1 MAALLTSAPHVFSR
15 TEEDDEEEEE
25 RQAPGDKQG
34 SGPSGEVAPVSG
46 INLANGQHAA
56 GHLPRRR
63 HGGDVKWMRVESKM
77 RPRSS

>member
-15 TEEDDEEEEE
+15 TEEDDDEEEE

-77 RPRSS
+77 RLCSN